1 MKQIQICCLNPECH
15 NPPVPEHIK
24 FCPNCNVTLVTLRN
38 RYRPI
43 QSLGG
48 GGFGKT
54 YLAEDIDKLNA
65 QCVIKQFAPQI
76 TGTNAFQKA
85 KELFLQEAQQ
95 LQKLGEHSQIPTLL
109 AYFEQ
114 DHRLYLVQQFIDGEN
129 LLQELAQQGIFS
141 ESKICA
147 LLQDLLPILKL
158 VHEYDV
164 IHRDIKPE
172 NIMRRRSDGK
182 LILIDFGASKQ
193 LQGTVKTGTSIGTF
207 GYASLEQMQDGKV
220 YPASDLYSLGAS
232 CFHLLTGVHPWQLWQ
247 EDGYGWVKNWR
258 NHLQK
263 SVNPDLGR
271 ILDKLLQK
279 DYQQRYQ
286 SAQEVLQDLNR
297 PQIPPTVPY
306 QHPQVSPSQPLN
318 IKSSRRGFLQ
328 VAGLFFGGVAVTV
341 VGQNLFIK
349 YTKKTLQLQQTITA
363 HFLSVNSLA
372 YSPDG
377 QTLAS
382 GGQDRTIKL
391 WNPRTG
397 KLLQTLTGHSDSVKS
412 LAYSPDGQ
420 TLASVSRDSSIKLWN
435 PRIGELLQT
444 LTGHSDSVDS
454 LAYSPDGQTLASGSE
469 DKTIKLWNPRTGQ
482 LLQTLSGHS
491 DSVGS
496 LAYSPDSQ
504 TLASGSSDDTIKL
517 WNSRTGQLLQ
527 TLTGHSN
534 GVYSLAYSPDGQTLA
549 SGSWD
554 KTIKLWNPRTGQLLQ
569 TLSNHSDSVWSLAY
583 SPDGQT
589 LASGSNDK
597 TIKLWNPRT
606 GELLQTLS
614 GHSDLVWSLTYSPDG
629 QTLASGSW
637 DKTIKLWGYGE
648 G

>member
-1 MKQIQICCLNPECH
+1 MAMNQICCLNPGCN
-15 NPPVPEHIK
+15 NPSVPKHTQR
-24 FCPNCNVTLVTLRN
+24 CPNCNVAIVTLKD

-43 QSLGG
+43 KSLGS

-54 YLAEDIDKLNA
+54 YLAQDIDKLNT

-76 TGTNAFQKA
+76 SGTNAFQKA

-114 DHRLYLVQQFIDGEN
+114 DNRLYLVQQFIDGEN
-129 LLQELAQQGIFS
+129 LLEELEKQGIFS
-141 ESKICA
+141 ESKIRA
-147 LLQDLLPILKL
+147 LLQDLLTTLEV

-220 YPASDLYSLGAS
+220 YPASDLYSIGAS
-232 CFHLLTGVHPWQLWQ
+232 CFHLFTGVHPWQLWQ

-263 SVNPDLGR
+263 PVNPDLGR

-306 QHPQVSPSQPLN
+306 QHPQVSPSQPLK

-328 VAGLFFGGVAVTV
+328 VAGLFFGGVAVSV
-341 VGQNLFIK
+341 VGQNLLRNHPDKPTPKAETLTPPVKEEIV
-349 YTKKTLQLQQTITA
+349 TPSPTEKTAQLQ
-363 HFLSVNSLA
+363 
-372 YSPDG
+372 
-377 QTLAS
+377 
-382 GGQDRTIKL
+382 
-391 WNPRTG
+391 
-397 KLLQTLTGHSDSVKS
+397 QTLTGHS
-412 LAYSPDGQ
+412 
-420 TLASVSRDSSIKLWN
+420 SS
-435 PRIGELLQT
+435 
-444 LTGHSDSVDS
+444 
-454 LAYSPDGQTLASGSE
+454 
-469 DKTIKLWNPRTGQ
+469 
-482 LLQTLSGHS
+482 
-491 DSVGS
+491 
-496 LAYSPDSQ
+496 
-504 TLASGSSDDTIKL
+504 
-517 WNSRTGQLLQ
+517 
-527 TLTGHSN
+527 
-534 GVYSLAYSPDGQTLA
+534 VYSLAYSPDGQTLA
-549 SGSWD
+549 SGSSD
-554 KTIKLWNPRTGQLLQ
+554 NTIKLWNPRTGELLQ
-569 TLSNHSDSVWSLAY
+569 TLSGLSNSVWSLAY

-589 LASGSNDK
+589 LASGSYHK

-606 GELLQTLS
+606 GQLLQTLT
-614 GHSDLVWSLTYSPDG
+614 GDSDGVNSLAYSPDG
-629 QTLASGSW
+629 QTLASGSD
-637 DKTIKLWGYGE
+637 DKTIKL
-648 G
+648 